1 MAPAI
6 FFFYLPSQRSLSEV
20 SQNFAYSL
28 TLRGHPLDFDTSIG
42 NPQSIMS
49 TRWNRIGQYSFA
61 ILGALIAGPLFS
73 SLAFVQLFSVDSLR
87 LTGPNVVRL
96 ATDALAVAFLWLM
109 AVTALRETPDNG
121 RGLGFFRSL
130 ILPIT
135 ALLTVLLTNK
145 AMKTVGLPFV
155 EQIGPARYAWGY
167 AIGLVLAGIWFTAAW
182 LLHLQALRAAWSSPT
197 QFRKSPLADQQKDDS
212 GEVDATPVEPSSR
225 TVAVAPNGHS
235 PAMLGRYKVLKELG
249 RGAMGVVYLGKDPTI
264 QRFVAIKTMRL
275 DEIDDEE
282 QLQNFKA
289 RFFREAES
297 TGRMSHPNIVTIYD
311 AGEEQNLGF
320 IAMELLEGTPLKQYA
335 RKPNLLPPKD
345 VLLMLAT
352 VADAL
357 DYAHQQG
364 VVHRDIKPANIMITK
379 DQTVK
384 VMDFG
389 IAKMASSSKTQTN
402 IVLGTPTYMSP
413 EQIAGKK
420 VDGRSDIFSLGIVL
434 FELLAGQPPFTA
446 DNLSALLF
454 TIAHNPHPSIH
465 TIRKDLPPMV
475 QEILDRALQKELP
488 QRYRRAAEFAHDLR
502 ACLHSAAA

>member
-1 MAPAI
+1 
-6 FFFYLPSQRSLSEV
+6 
-20 SQNFAYSL
+20 
-28 TLRGHPLDFDTSIG
+28 
-42 NPQSIMS
+42 MS
-49 TRWNRIGQYSFA
+49 TRWNWIGPYSFA
-61 ILGALIAGPLFS
+61 ILAALIAGPLLS
-73 SLAFVQLFSVDSLR
+73 GLALVQSLSIVSLR
-87 LTGPNVVRL
+87 LSGPNVIRL
-96 ATDALAVAFLWLM
+96 AADGLALILLWLM
-109 AVTALRETPDNG
+109 AATAFREIPDNG
-121 RGLGFFRSL
+121 RGSGFLRSL
-130 ILPIT
+130 VLPIT
-135 ALLTVLLTNK
+135 ALLTVLFTNK

-155 EQIGPARYAWGY
+155 EQIGTARYAWSY
-167 AIGLVLAGIWFTAAW
+167 AIGLVLAGTWFTAAW
-182 LLHLQALRAAWSSPT
+182 LRHLQALQAISSPPAHS
-197 QFRKSPLADQQKDDS
+197 RKLVRADQPSAES
-212 GEVDATPVEPSSR
+212 GEVATTPTESTRKSVPV
-225 TVAVAPNGHS
+225 TINGQT

-275 DEIDDEE
+275 DEIDDDEK
-282 QLQNFKA
+282 LQDFKA

-297 TGRMSHPNIVTIYD
+297 TGRLSHPNIVTIYD

-345 VLLMLAT
+345 VLSILAT

-389 IAKMASSSKTQTN
+389 IAKMASSSKTQTD

-420 VDGRSDIFSLGIVL
+420 VDGRSDIFSLGTVL

-454 TIAHNPHPSIH
+454 TITHNPHPAIQS
-465 TIRKDLPPMV
+465 IRKDLPPMV

-488 QRYRRAAEFAHDLR
+488 QRYRRAGEFAQDLR
-502 ACLHSAAA
+502 TCLDSFAA